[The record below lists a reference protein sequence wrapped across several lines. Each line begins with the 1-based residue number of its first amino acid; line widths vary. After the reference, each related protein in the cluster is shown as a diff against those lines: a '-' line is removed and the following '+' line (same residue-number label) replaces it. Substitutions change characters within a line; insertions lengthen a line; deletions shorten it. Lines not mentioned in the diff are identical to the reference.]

1 MLHTLLS
8 VSLLGGKHAHVV
20 TKKKKGQPDLTALW
34 SDSLTRLKPC
44 VSQSWAPHWL
54 LQKNV
59 PFKICSGHCL
69 MSHLGPLSYEQQH
82 LWHKMVLCRRWNAG
96 YDLRP
101 RASHLFKC
109 GMQTD
114 RGKLKHGP
122 KATPLRALKQSTL
135 LASEGI
141 LYRRENMFS
150 KGLGGLPC
158 TEHWITFS
166 FSYSSQGHMSRVH
179 CVAGDLTVSLVS
191 FSVVAT

>member
-1 MLHTLLS
+1 MLLFS
-8 VSLLGGKHAHVV
+8 VSHRRHMSSK
-20 TKKKKGQPDLTALW
+20 TKKKQKGEPDLTLW
-34 SDSLTRLKPC
+34 WLHFLTCFEPC
-44 VSQSWAPHWL
+44 LTQTWAPQWL
-54 LQKNV
+54 LQRNV
-59 PFKICSGHCL
+59 PFKLYLGHCL

-96 YDLRP
+96 YDLRL
-101 RASHLFKC
+101 RASHMFKC

-122 KATPLRALKQSTL
+122 EANPLSALKQSTL

-141 LYRRENMFS
+141 LSRRENMFS

-166 FSYSSQGHMSRVH
+166 FSLSSQGHMSRVH
-179 CVAGDLTVSLVS
+179 CTAGDLTVS
-191 FSVVAT
+191 SVFFNIFAT